1 MAFSLDLHLPFCL
14 ALLYFYLL
22 CLLKLSLPYLTP
34 VAQYDY
40 VATLIS
46 ILFRPVRELWKI

>member
-22 CLLKLSLPYLTP
+22 WLLRLTLPYLTP

-46 ILFRPVRELWKI
+46 ILFRPVREL